1 VNSETEGRRNE
12 VLLKERSIPE
22 FYLYLS
28 TFSDTFLTDCFVGV
42 KLNVLMNVVGL
53 ILKEGDGIG
62 RYLEE
67 NGQSADPVTI
77 PYLFG
82 LTN

>member
-1 VNSETEGRRNE
+1 
-12 VLLKERSIPE
+12 LYFSI
-22 FYLYLS
+22 
-28 TFSDTFLTDCFVGV
+28 FSDIFLTDCFVGV
-42 KLNVLMNVVGL
+42 KLNVPMCAVGL
-53 ILKEGDGIG
+53 IIKEGDGIG

-67 NGQSADPVTI
+67 NGQAADPVTI